1 VKRGLIAAGLVLAMS
16 AFGIGVNQAAAYLK
30 AGRAQVQRPSQ
41 TTALSLPG
49 TIYVV
54 QAGAIYRLQNGKFG
68 QITSEAGW
76 MQPAADPNGSRLVAV
91 RRQSN
96 VSELYFLDRN
106 GRISGQLTHN
116 SSSKVEFNH
125 WAFNPRFSADG
136 SQIFYDYDPKDSYNS
151 FRADLA
157 IFASPADT
165 AAKSAVQWSYPNQ
178 YTGGDV
184 NPVPLHAGGLIYT
197 RFSIDS
203 QSKVH
208 SQIWL
213 QPRPGS
219 PGVALTDPEAD
230 CLQPALSSD
239 EHLLAMVCTTTQP
252 MSADL
257 VLASFNPTALSLGT
271 TTVLTRGQLVASPS
285 FSPDGKNV
293 AYLAPA
299 TLGGGF
305 QLWTIPAIQSA
316 APTPRQITSEL
327 DLAATSAPL
336 WIES

>member
-1 VKRGLIAAGLVLAMS
+1 MRRALIAAGLVLAMS
-16 AFGIGVNQAAAYLK
+16 AFGIGVYQAAAYLK
-30 AGRAQVQRPSQ
+30 AGPAHVQRPNQ
-41 TTALSLPG
+41 TTAPSLPG

-76 MQPAADPNGSRLVAV
+76 MQPAADMNGSRLVAA

-96 VSELYFLDRN
+96 VSDLYLLDRN
-106 GRISGQLTHN
+106 GRITGQLTHN
-116 SSSKVEFNH
+116 SSSTVEFNH
-125 WAFNPRFSADG
+125 WAFYPRFSPDG

-151 FRADLA
+151 YRADLA

-165 AAKSAVQWSYPNQ
+165 GAKSSIQWSYPNQ

-184 NPVPLHAGGLIYT
+184 NPVPLHDGGLIYT
-197 RFSIDS
+197 RFSIDG

-213 QPRPGS
+213 QSRPGS

-230 CLQPALSSD
+230 CLQPALSPD
-239 EHLLAMVCTTTQP
+239 EHLLAMVCAKAQP
-252 MSADL
+252 MSVDL
-257 VLASFNPTALSLGT
+257 VLAGFNPTTRSLGT
-271 TTVLTRGQLVASPS
+271 SSVLTRGQLAASPS
-285 FSPDGKNV
+285 FSPDGKTV

-299 TLGGGF
+299 TSGGGF
-305 QLWTIPAIQSA
+305 QLWTIAGTQSA

-327 DLAATSAPL
+327 DLAGTSAPV
-336 WIES
+336 WIQQ